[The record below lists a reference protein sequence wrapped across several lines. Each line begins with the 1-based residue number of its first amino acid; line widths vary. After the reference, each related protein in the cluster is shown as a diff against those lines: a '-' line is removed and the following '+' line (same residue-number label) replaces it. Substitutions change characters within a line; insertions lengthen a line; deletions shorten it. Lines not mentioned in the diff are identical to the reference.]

1 MIRVVV
7 ADDQSMVR
15 MGFSMMLEAA
25 DDIEVVAQCAD
36 GVEAVEATRRLRPDV
51 VLLDIQMP
59 RMNGLEALKVLREMA
74 KVVMVTT
81 FADDEY
87 VDEALA
93 EGASGFLLKDSDA
106 DLLVAATRAAAS
118 GDALVSPELTVDLLQ
133 RRRSGVSAARDEAIE
148 GLSEREHEV
157 LILVAKGL
165 TNQEIAE
172 DLFISLGTVKSHLTH
187 IQQELGTRN
196 RVQMAIR
203 AWQCGL
209 ID

>member
-133 RRRSGVSAARDEAIE
+133 RRRSGVSGARDEAIE

-172 DLFISLGTVKSHLTH
+172 ELFISLGTVKSHLTH

>member
-1 MIRVVV
+1 MIRVVI
-7 ADDQSMVR
+7 ADDQAMVR

-25 DDIEVVAQCAD
+25 GDIEVVAQCAD
-36 GVEAVEATRRLRPDV
+36 GVEAVETTRRLRPDV

-106 DLLVAATRAAAS
+106 DLLVAATRAAAA
-118 GDALVSPELTVDLLQ
+118 GDALVSPELTIELLE
-133 RRRSGVSAARDEAIE
+133 RRQKGRSAVRDEAIE
-148 GLSEREHEV
+148 SLSEREREV
-157 LILVAKGL
+157 LVLVAKGL
-165 TNQEIAE
+165 TNHEIAE
-172 DLFISLGTVKSHLTH
+172 ELFISLGTVKSHLAH

-196 RVQMAIR
+196 RVQMATR
-203 AWQCGL
+203 AWSCGL
-209 ID
+209 IR